1 MTDPVIF
8 TSVLRRVVN
17 LFNRFTAI
25 YPNDVSIWK
34 EYINFCIRCKNFRAL
49 SRATGRALQLHPRQ
63 QELWLIAAYI
73 EKDLK
78 KDFDGAR
85 SVLQKAVGMN
95 TDSIKLWQEYFK
107 FECQMC
113 VMSEHEE
120 VKNGNVA
127 RVVFSHALK
136 NLPNLNRRTFKVIA
150 EECNA
155 PESVISMLD
164 E

>member
-1 MTDPVIF
+1 
-8 TSVLRRVVN
+8 
-17 LFNRFTAI
+17 
-25 YPNDVSIWK
+25 
-34 EYINFCIRCKNFRAL
+34 
-49 SRATGRALQLHPRQ
+49 
-63 QELWLIAAYI
+63 
-73 EKDLK
+73 
-78 KDFDGAR
+78 
-85 SVLQKAVGMN
+85 
-95 TDSIKLWQEYFK
+95 
-107 FECQMC
+107 MC